1 MKKQMRIAQVAP
13 LWFGIPPNTWGGTER
28 IVSYLTEE
36 LIKRGH
42 DVTLFATADSKTEA
56 TLIPI
61 WPRGLWTDANIGLPE
76 AVFGLLYKELLERQG
91 EFDIIHDHCE
101 HFTSPFT
108 PFLKPPVVT
117 TLHHMLVEENTI
129 LYKKFPQVQYVAI
142 SKDEQRSGPGINIV
156 KTIYHGI
163 PVEKYGFS
171 AKPKDY
177 LLWLSLISPDKGL
190 AEAIEITQMAGE
202 KLIISGPILPQHAD
216 YFEYRIKP
224 LIDGKQIQFVG
235 ACDHKKK
242 VRLLKNAKAFLF
254 PIFKRREPFGLVVIE
269 AMACGTPVIASST
282 GSMPEII
289 KDKETGFL
297 VESKEEAVGAVQ
309 NIASISRTA
318 CKEHV
323 ENNFS
328 LKTMVDNYEALY
340 EEILAKKPVKM
351 DLADKALKIL
361 LPRKS

>member
-13 LWFGIPPNTWGGTER
+13 LWLETPPNTWGGTER

-36 LIKRGH
+36 LMKRGH

-56 TLIPI
+56 TLVPI
-61 WPRGLWTDANIGLPE
+61 WPRGLWTDTNIGLPE

-101 HFTSPFT
+101 HLTSSFT

-142 SKDEQRSGPGINIV
+142 SKDERRSGPGINIV

-163 PVEKYGFS
+163 PVEKYDFS
-171 AKPKDY
+171 ARPKDY
-177 LLWLSLISPDKGL
+177 LLWLSLIAPDKGL
-190 AEAIEITQMAGE
+190 TEAVEITKMAGE
-202 KLIISGPILPQHAD
+202 KLIISGPIFPQYAD

-235 ACDHKKK
+235 VCDHKKK

-269 AMACGTPVIASST
+269 AMACGTPVIAARS
-282 GSMPEII
+282 GAMPELI
-289 KDKETGFL
+289 KDGETGFL
-297 VESKEEAVGAVQ
+297 VDTKEEAVRALKK
-309 NIASISRTA
+309 IDTISRKY
-318 CKEHV
+318 CRQHIE
-323 ENNFS
+323 ENFS
-328 LKTMVDNYEALY
+328 LKTMVDSYEALY
-340 EEILAKKPVKM
+340 EEILAKNASKFSKFN
-351 DLADKALKIL
+351 K
-361 LPRKS
+361 

>member
-1 MKKQMRIAQVAP
+1 MRIAQVAP
-13 LWFGIPPNTWGGTER
+13 LWLETPPQTYGGTER

-42 DVTLFATADSKTEA
+42 DVTLFATADSKTKA
-56 TLIPI
+56 KLIPV
-61 WPRGLWTDANIGLPE
+61 WPRGLFADTNVEYPA
-76 AVFGLLYKELLERQG
+76 AVFSLLYKELLERQD

-101 HFTSPFT
+101 YQTSTYSQFIA
-108 PFLKPPVVT
+108 PPIVT
-117 TLHHMLVEENTI
+117 TLHNPFYEENTI
-129 LYKKFPQVQYVAI
+129 LYKKFPNVNYI
-142 SKDEQRSGPGINIV
+142 SISENQRRLGPGVNIL
-156 KTIYHGI
+156 KTIHHGI
-163 PVEKYGFS
+163 PPEKYLLSKKAGN
-171 AKPKDY
+171 Y
-177 LLWLSLISPDKGL
+177 LVWLSNIAPDKGL
-190 AEAIEITQMAGE
+190 ADAIEIAKMAGE
-202 KLIISGPILPQHAD
+202 KLIISGTIFPRNAD

-235 ACDHKKK
+235 MCDFKKK
-242 VRLLKNAKAFLF
+242 VKLLRNAKAFLF
-254 PIFKRREPFGLVVIE
+254 PIFKREEPFGLVVIE

-309 NIASISRTA
+309 NIGSISRTA

-351 DLADKALKIL
+351 DFADKALKIL